1 MLLTVAAVLA
11 KVGDHPPLGAAFPCA
26 DIHAR
31 EVLGLGRAVDELAW
45 AGLFGQVAA
54 HLEVLHDVRFIL
66 RVRDGLDRLREY
78 VCVGLKVLDPYG
90 VVKGRGWRL
99 EDVRGGWSALS
110 EADVRAEIELADLG
124 AAVTRSIRGSRAE
137 QAFLLPAQRAVNAAS
152 ARSESVG
159 SFVGG
164 YQGLR

>member
-11 KVGDHPPLGAAFPCA
+11 KVGDPPLGAAFPCA

-31 EVLGLGRAVDELAW
+31 EVLRLGRAVDELAW
-45 AGLFGQVAA
+45 VGLFGQVAA

-99 EDVRGGWSALS
+99 EDVRSGWPALS
-110 EADVRAEIELADLG
+110 KADVRAEIELADLG
-124 AAVTRSIRGSRAE
+124 TAVTRSIRGSRAE
-137 QAFLLPAQRAVNAAS
+137 QAFLLPA
-152 ARSESVG
+152 
-159 SFVGG
+159 
-164 YQGLR
+164 